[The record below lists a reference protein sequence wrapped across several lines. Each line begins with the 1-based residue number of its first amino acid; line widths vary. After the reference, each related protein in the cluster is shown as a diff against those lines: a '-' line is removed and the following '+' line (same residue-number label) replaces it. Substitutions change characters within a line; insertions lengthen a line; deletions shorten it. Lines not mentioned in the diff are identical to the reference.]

1 MHRNGMDFVPYKTY
15 ISFIFLVIV
24 MLYKHGIWR
33 QCAITLKIVMAIG
46 SVVSVHW
53 KSLGSDIPWSFF
65 FTIAT
70 LVHFI
75 CAEHRTVRGVTPDA
89 WCKLAIR
96 VDYATQYLVALWI
109 LVRPFTEHAW
119 LLWCCIIATSSHP
132 WTFAA
137 HKHHTL
143 YIVPTSLT
151 VYTVVMFP
159 DVQHIALLLA
169 TAYSGL
175 RYARALKR
183 SQLSTTS
190 HACATI
196 RHLAGL
202 DAVIHIVEALLL
214 WYLRCAHRFPHA
226 FRWSPVLTG
235 CVATVG
241 ACVWAH
247 VNTRDTVVS
256 RNSIIQSLPEYHFIA
271 TSLAAAKKCHV
282 CVEHLTSLDMESSF
296 R

>member
-1 MHRNGMDFVPYKTY
+1 
-15 ISFIFLVIV
+15 

-33 QCAITLKIVMAIG
+33 QCALTLKIVMAIG
-46 SVVSVHW
+46 SVVSMHW
-53 KSLGSDIPWSFF
+53 ESLGSDIPWSFF
-65 FTIAT
+65 FTIVA

-75 CAEHRTVRGVTPDA
+75 CAEHRTVRGVTPDV

-96 VDYATQYLVALWI
+96 ADYATQYLVALWI

-119 LLWCCIIATSSHP
+119 LLWCCIIVASSNP
-132 WTFAA
+132 WTFTA
-137 HKHHTL
+137 HNHHTL
-143 YIVPTSLT
+143 YIVPTSLV
-151 VYTVVMFP
+151 VYTVCLIG
-159 DVQHIALLLA
+159 DIELTQLAALLFA

-175 RYARALKR
+175 RYARAIKR
-183 SQLSTTS
+183 SQLPTTS
-190 HACATI
+190 HACAAI

-202 DAVIHIVEALLL
+202 DAAIHIVEALFL

-235 CVATVG
+235 CVTLTG
-241 ACVWAH
+241 ACLWAH